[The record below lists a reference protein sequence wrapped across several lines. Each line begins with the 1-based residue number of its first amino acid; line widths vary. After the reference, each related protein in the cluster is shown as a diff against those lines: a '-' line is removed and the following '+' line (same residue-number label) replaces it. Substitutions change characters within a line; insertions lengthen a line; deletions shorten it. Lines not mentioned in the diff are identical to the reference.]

1 MEKKLWQQKRR
12 KGLQVAAAKR
22 EKKGGKKDRKK
33 GRKARKKGKAAALG
47 KEGKE
52 GKEGGNLGI
61 LFSRFYL
68 LKLMSFFWFNL
79 RIMCN

>member
-12 KGLQVAAAKR
+12 KDLQVAATKR
-22 EKKGGKKDRKK
+22 EKKCEKNIEKQ
-33 GRKARKKGKAAALG
+33 GRKQGKKGKVAAL
-47 KEGKE
+47 GKE

>member
-12 KGLQVAAAKR
+12 KDLQVAATRR
-22 EKKGGKKDRKK
+22 EKKCEKKNIEKQ
-33 GRKARKKGKAAALG
+33 GRKQGKGKAAALG
-47 KEGKE
+47 KEGN
-52 GKEGGNLGI
+52 EGGNLGI
-61 LFSRFYL
+61 LFSQFYL